1 MNEIWLYSIA
11 SVIIVSLISLIGI
24 VTLVLSVKRLKK
36 ILLFLVSFAAG
47 ALFAG
52 AFVHL
57 LPEAVEEYGL
67 GVNIAVYTLIGIIV
81 FFIIEKFIHWRHC
94 HSQDHIHPFAY
105 TNL

>member
-94 HSQDHIHPFAY
+94 HSQDTSIRSHIQI
-105 TNL
+105 